1 MLQNLI
7 VKPTLPTAHFSL
19 NMPGVDDIFPG
30 LVPGDF
36 AVLYGSQS
44 VVSLTSLLCVR
55 AQLPM
60 QLGGLASN
68 VVFIDGGN
76 TLRLYNIARFAQLHR
91 LRPKEALKRI
101 FISRAFTAYQ
111 LTSLIMEML
120 EETVKVYNAKLV
132 VISDVA
138 GFFLDSDVPQEE
150 AQKIYSQI
158 VGYLSNFA
166 KKYQIIIVA
175 TYLPHESG
183 KRNILLQEI
192 TFNKANTVL
201 WYSKTKYAREVALE
215 KHPRYTLGVAELPF
229 ENLTLIDFMGST
241 TVRMDL
247 NVISS

>member
-7 VKPTLPTAHFSL
+7 VKSTLPTAYFSL
-19 NMPGVDDIFPG
+19 NMSGVDNTFPG

-44 VVSLTSLLCVR
+44 VASLTSLLCIR
-55 AQLPM
+55 AQLPV

-76 TLRLYNIARFAQLHR
+76 TFRLYDIARFAQLHH
-91 LRPKEALKRI
+91 LNPKEALERI

-111 LTSLIMEML
+111 LTSLIMEKL
-120 EETVKVYNAKLV
+120 EEVVKVYNAKLV

-138 GFFLDSDVPQEE
+138 GFFLDNDVPAEE

-166 KKYQIIIVA
+166 KKCQIIIVA
-175 TYLPHESG
+175 TYLPCESG
-183 KRNILLQEI
+183 KRNTRFQEM
-192 TFNKANTVL
+192 TFSKASTVL
-201 WYSKTKYAREVALE
+201 CFAKTKYGREVALE